1 MSNCPKCNQET
12 VIMIYGNHWDYDTE
26 YCTSREC
33 DYEADLKTM
42 TCYEEDGSIVV
53 INLAEDDDED

>member
-1 MSNCPKCNQET
+1 MNNCPKCNNDT
-12 VIMIYGNHWDYDTE
+12 VIMIYGNLCDVDVE
-26 YCTSREC
+26 YCTNREC

-53 INLAEDDDED
+53 MNLAEDEDEC